1 MKEKR
6 RKIKIK
12 KMRDPEGALSR
23 IAPSCFFSRP

>member
-6 RKIKIK
+6 RKIK